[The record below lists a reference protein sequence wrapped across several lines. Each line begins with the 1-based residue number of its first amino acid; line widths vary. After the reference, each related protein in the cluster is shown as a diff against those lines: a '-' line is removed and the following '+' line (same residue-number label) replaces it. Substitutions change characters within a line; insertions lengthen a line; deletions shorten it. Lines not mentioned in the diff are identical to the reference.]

1 MRVLITFFFWT
12 FYFIK
17 WIHSIYIQQTSK
29 NELQLTAEFRQN
41 EDFKYIV
48 KIELELELKLFK
60 LSSLEEMNEFE
71 NVEMTALEIH
81 QILAS

>member
-1 MRVLITFFFWT
+1 MI

-17 WIHSIYIQQTSK
+17 WIHSIYIQQTSM

-60 LSSLEEMNEFE
+60 LPSFEEITEFE
-71 NVEMTALEIH
+71 NVEMTTLEIH
-81 QILAS
+81 QIIAS

>member
-1 MRVLITFFFWT
+1 MT

-17 WIHSIYIQQTSK
+17 WIHSIYIQQTPK
-29 NELQLTAEFRQN
+29 NELRLTAEFSQN

-60 LSSLEEMNEFE
+60 LPSFEEMNEFE
-71 NVEMTALEIH
+71 NVEMTTLEIH
-81 QILAS
+81 QIIAS

>member
-1 MRVLITFFFWT
+1 M
-12 FYFIK
+12 
-17 WIHSIYIQQTSK
+17 
-29 NELQLTAEFRQN
+29 QLTAEFRQN